1 MSRTEGAV
9 DELFEEFEEDGPE
22 EVIALAGEEGDE
34 GPSAAA
40 FEGFATLPERVD
52 TESEEESNAPDLDID
67 RLFGGRHSSR

>member
-22 EVIALAGEEGDE
+22 EVIALADEQRDEE
-34 GPSAAA
+34 PPASA

-52 TESEEESNAPDLDID
+52 ADAETESNAPDLDIE
-67 RLFGGRHSSR
+67 RLFGGRYSNR